1 MIDDFFLEVIIS
13 HVNVCF
19 HISCVSVFTTSSC
32 KMCFWLLCVCK
43 LVICGKKMDRKG
55 KVIGCMC
62 GRGFW
67 EH

>member
-1 MIDDFFLEVIIS
+1 MINDFLEVTIS

-19 HISCVSVFTTSSC
+19 HIGCVLVS
-32 KMCFWLLCVCK
+32 LLTHLVNEFLAFVCK
-43 LVICGKKMDRKG
+43 VVICGKKMDRKG